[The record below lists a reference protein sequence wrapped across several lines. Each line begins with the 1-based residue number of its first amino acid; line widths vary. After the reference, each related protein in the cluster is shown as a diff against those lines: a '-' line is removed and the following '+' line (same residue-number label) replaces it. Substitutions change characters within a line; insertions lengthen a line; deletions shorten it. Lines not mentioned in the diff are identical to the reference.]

1 MQTPVI
7 LGALRTPLGS
17 FQGGLKGIPAPRLA
31 GTVAAELLRRLG
43 VPPADV
49 DELILGNVIGAGL
62 GQNPARQA
70 AVLSGLPFSSSAF
83 TVDMVCGSG
92 LRAVCLAA
100 QAVALG
106 ESAVVV
112 AGGAENMSRA
122 PHLVLRDAPSPK
134 PLSAMR
140 HDGLHCAFRKERRRL
155 RNTGLYVTP
164 GLCQRNPKE
173 ENPMKRLAVLLAAAM
188 LLCAGIGAVQA
199 ADKELMMA
207 TTTSTDNT
215 GLLPVLSEAF
225 KKDTGIELKWTAV
238 GTGKALELGKN
249 CDVDV
254 LLVHAPKAEMEFVAA
269 GHGLGRTEVMFNDF
283 VLLGPKA
290 DPAKVKGK
298 TTAEALKAIAASKSP
313 FISRGDDSGTHKME
327 LALWKAADLSVPDK
341 ETWYVQAGQGMMA
354 TIVMAAERNG
364 YTLTDRATYFTY
376 EAKNDP
382 VLAVLVEGDK
392 PLLNQYSVIVINPEK
407 CKNAKVD
414 LAKTFSDWLAS
425 PKGQQV
431 VADFK
436 SDGKQLFTPNAQ
448 K

>member
-1 MQTPVI
+1 
-7 LGALRTPLGS
+7 
-17 FQGGLKGIPAPRLA
+17 
-31 GTVAAELLRRLG
+31 
-43 VPPADV
+43 
-49 DELILGNVIGAGL
+49 
-62 GQNPARQA
+62 
-70 AVLSGLPFSSSAF
+70 
-83 TVDMVCGSG
+83 
-92 LRAVCLAA
+92 
-100 QAVALG
+100 
-106 ESAVVV
+106 
-112 AGGAENMSRA
+112 
-122 PHLVLRDAPSPK
+122 
-134 PLSAMR
+134 
-140 HDGLHCAFRKERRRL
+140 
-155 RNTGLYVTP
+155 
-164 GLCQRNPKE
+164 
-173 ENPMKRLAVLLAAAM
+173 MKRLAVLLAATM

-215 GLLPVLSEAF
+215 GLLPVLAEAF

-298 TTAEALKAIAASKSP
+298 TTAEALKAIAAAKSP

-327 LALWKAADLSVPDK
+327 LALWKAADMAAPDK

-354 TIVMAAERNG
+354 TIVMAAERNA

-376 EAKNDP
+376 EAKGDP
-382 VLAVLVEGDK
+382 ALVVLVEGDK

-407 CKNAKVD
+407 CKNARVD
-414 LAKTFSDWLAS
+414 LAKAFNDWLAS

-436 SDGKQLFTPNAQ
+436 TGGKQLFTPNA
-448 K
+448 KK